1 MGQNQ
6 EVVECRSLVEEAGR
20 LEEVVEVDLVQ
31 VEVGSLQVVEALE
44 DLLLM

>member
-6 EVVECRSLVEEAGR
+6 EVVECRI
-20 LEEVVEVDLVQ
+20 Q
-31 VEVGSLQVVEALE
+31 VEVGSLLVVEALE